1 MFSKIFRSEQE
12 NKEEENNSLSFTTE
26 ELVERI
32 EALETKVASL
42 ETLLADYEELKST
55 IAQLQ
60 KTQEKPEISASNKGH
75 TIAKVP
81 QRVSKLYLD
90 APLQDGS
97 FSTFSSEEH
106 VGKSLYVLEETQDS
120 KTGTFRVLESND
132 ALATLLI
139 STSQFVKPVCKLVD
153 SKIRMPQRIVTVEE
167 GQAIFV
173 DGVWKTTQK
182 AVVRLE

>member
-1 MFSKIFRSEQE
+1 MVI
-12 NKEEENNSLSFTTE
+12 NY
-26 ELVERI
+26 EL
-32 EALETKVASL
+32 
-42 ETLLADYEELKST
+42 
-55 IAQLQ
+55 IA
-60 KTQEKPEISASNKGH
+60 
-75 TIAKVP
+75 
-81 QRVSKLYLD
+81 
-90 APLQDGS
+90 
-97 FSTFSSEEH
+97 
-106 VGKSLYVLEETQDS
+106 QDS

-153 SKIRMPQRIVTVEE
+153 SKVRMPQRIVTVEE

>member
-12 NKEEENNSLSFTTE
+12 NKEEENNSLGFTTE
-26 ELVERI
+26 ELAERI

-42 ETLLADYEELKST
+42 EALFADYEELKST

-60 KTQEKPEISASNKGH
+60 KTQEKPAISDPNNEHIITKA
-75 TIAKVP
+75 P

-106 VGKSLYVLEETQDS
+106 VGKSLYILETQDS

-153 SKIRMPQRIVTVEE
+153 SKVRMPQRIVTVEE
-167 GQAIFV
+167 GQAVFV

>member
-12 NKEEENNSLSFTTE
+12 NKDEENNSLGFTTE

-42 ETLLADYEELKST
+42 EALLADYDELKST
-55 IAQLQ
+55 ISQLQ
-60 KTQEKPEISASNKGH
+60 KTQEKPANSVLNSEH

-81 QRVSKLYLD
+81 QKVSKLYLD

-106 VGKSLYVLEETQDS
+106 VGKSLYVLETQDS

-153 SKIRMPQRIVTVEE
+153 SKVRMPQRIVTVEE

>member
-12 NKEEENNSLSFTTE
+12 NKDEENNSLCYTTE

-42 ETLLADYEELKST
+42 EGLLADYEELKST

-60 KTQEKPEISASNKGH
+60 KTQENATIPTSNKDH
-75 TIAKVP
+75 TIANTP
-81 QRVSKLYLD
+81 QIIRKLYLD
-90 APLQDGS
+90 APFQDGS

-106 VGKSLYVLEETQDS
+106 VGKSLYVLETQDS
-120 KTGTFRVLESND
+120 KTGTFHVLESND

-139 STSQFVKPVCKLVD
+139 STSRFVKPVCKLVD
-153 SKIRMPQRIVTVEE
+153 LKVRMPQRIVTVEE

>member
-1 MFSKIFRSEQE
+1 MHRFKM
-12 NKEEENNSLSFTTE
+12 
-26 ELVERI
+26 V
-32 EALETKVASL
+32 
-42 ETLLADYEELKST
+42 
-55 IAQLQ
+55 
-60 KTQEKPEISASNKGH
+60 
-75 TIAKVP
+75 
-81 QRVSKLYLD
+81 
-90 APLQDGS
+90 
-97 FSTFSSEEH
+97 
-106 VGKSLYVLEETQDS
+106 LYVLETQDS

-153 SKIRMPQRIVTVEE
+153 SKVRMPQRIVTVEE

>member
-12 NKEEENNSLSFTTE
+12 NKEEENNSLGFTTE

-42 ETLLADYEELKST
+42 EALLADYEELKVT
-55 IAQLQ
+55 ITQLQ
-60 KTQEKPEISASNKGH
+60 KAQEKTANSALNSEH
-75 TIAKVP
+75 TIAKAP
-81 QRVSKLYLD
+81 QKVGKLYLE

-97 FSTFSSEEH
+97 FSTFSKEEH
-106 VGKSLYVLEETQDS
+106 VGKSLYVLETQDS

-153 SKIRMPQRIVTVEE
+153 SKVRMPQRIVTVEE

>member
-12 NKEEENNSLSFTTE
+12 NKDEENNSLGFTTE

-32 EALETKVASL
+32 EALEIKVASL
-42 ETLLADYEELKST
+42 EALVADYSELKST
-55 IAQLQ
+55 IVQLQ
-60 KTQEKPEISASNKGH
+60 KAQEKPANSVLNNEH
-75 TIAKVP
+75 TIAKAP
-81 QRVSKLYLD
+81 QKVDKLYLD

-106 VGKSLYVLEETQDS
+106 VGKSLYVLETQDS
-120 KTGTFRVLESND
+120 KIGTFRVLESND

-153 SKIRMPQRIVTVEE
+153 SKVRMPQRIVTVEE
-167 GQAIFV
+167 GQAVFI

>member
-42 ETLLADYEELKST
+42 EALFADYEELKST

-60 KTQEKPEISASNKGH
+60 KTQEKPEISASNKEH
-75 TIAKVP
+75 TIAKAP

-106 VGKSLYVLEETQDS
+106 VGKSLYVLETQ
-120 KTGTFRVLESND
+120 ND

-153 SKIRMPQRIVTVEE
+153 SKVRMPQRIVTVEE

>member
-12 NKEEENNSLSFTTE
+12 NKDEENNSLCYTTE

-42 ETLLADYEELKST
+42 EGLLADYDELKST

-60 KTQEKPEISASNKGH
+60 KAQEKPANSALNSEH
-75 TIAKVP
+75 TIAKAP
-81 QRVSKLYLD
+81 QKVGKLYLD
-90 APLQDGS
+90 APFQDGS

-106 VGKSLYVLEETQDS
+106 VGKSLYVLETQDN
-120 KTGTFRVLESND
+120 KMGTFRVLDSND

-139 STSQFVKPVCKLVD
+139 STSRFVKPVCKLVD
-153 SKIRMPQRIVTVEE
+153 LKVRMPQRIVTVEE